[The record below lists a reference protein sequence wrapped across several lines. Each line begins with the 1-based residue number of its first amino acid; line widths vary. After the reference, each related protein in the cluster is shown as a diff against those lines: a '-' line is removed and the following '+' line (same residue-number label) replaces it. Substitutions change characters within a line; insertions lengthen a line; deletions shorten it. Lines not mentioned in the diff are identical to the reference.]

1 MIRFIIILLTFFP
14 TLSVFADKKVLP
26 SVQDIDSKNK
36 NKFDIS
42 VYKCIAADEALK
54 NLYMQDAIKILIH
67 KKHNNAGTKCSE
79 VEKSLQQVLYVQ
91 TEINSIARMPE
102 CMEDVDQKTISIDK
116 IKETQSIISEKYNNV
131 AQEYTQ
137 YFTYDANLANIEE
150 CIRFYDQLA
159 TVKSLNSQQEQRQAE
174 FDYAKDVTLQNN
186 LRGIYGDENGV
197 KNLEETVYE
206 INSKVITL
214 KKISKYSVLEY
225 EKQHWS
231 LISAFDGKLVYTNG
245 TTYIAFPMKK
255 GISYSADSL
264 PHSLFQIQKKVDIKK
279 NRYSIFVVK
288 PLI

>member
-1 MIRFIIILLTFFP
+1 MIKLLFLIL
-14 TLSVFADKKVLP
+14 SISAFAEKKMLP

-36 NKFDIS
+36 NKFDIF
-42 VYKCIAADEALK
+42 VYKCISTDEVLK

-67 KKHNNAGTKCSE
+67 KKHNNVKTKCSE
-79 VEKSLQQVLYVQ
+79 IEQSLKQVLHVQ
-91 TEINSIARMPE
+91 TEINSIAKMPE
-102 CMEDVDQKTISIDK
+102 CMEDIDQQTISIEK

-159 TVKSLNSQQEQRQAE
+159 TVKSLNSQQEQRQEE

-197 KNLEETVYE
+197 KNLEETISE
-206 INSKVITL
+206 INSKVITF
-214 KKISKYSVLEY
+214 KKISKYSILEY
-225 EKQHWS
+225 ETQYWR
-231 LISAFDGKLVYTNG
+231 LFGAFDDNLVYTNG
-245 TTYIAFPMKK
+245 TAYIAFPMKK
-255 GISYSADSL
+255 GISYSAESL

-279 NRYSIFVVK
+279 NRYSVFLVK